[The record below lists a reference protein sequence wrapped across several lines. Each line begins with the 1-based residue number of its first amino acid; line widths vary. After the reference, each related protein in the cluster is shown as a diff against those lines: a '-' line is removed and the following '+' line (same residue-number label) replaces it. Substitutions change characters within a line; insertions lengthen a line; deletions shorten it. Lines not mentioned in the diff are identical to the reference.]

1 MRAFLLTYSQ
11 QCPDWRAQAIMNQ
24 TNAVK
29 TWVQP
34 FPSAAIVV
42 SDLDVTDL
50 GAVLQ
55 SRFGGTWFLVTEIA
69 ADTVQGFLP
78 GNLWQFIAALPRRRI
93 RRCLSTCPIRLGQ
106 RLESRRRAHATQSQP
121 RDPSVRSCSVI
132 ERSSASC
139 GTAVWR

>member
-11 QCPDWRAQAIMNQ
+11 QCPDWQAQAIMNQ

-34 FPSAAIVV
+34 FPSAVIVV

-55 SRFGGTWFLVTEIA
+55 SRFGGTWFLITEIA
-69 ADTVQGFLP
+69 ANTVQGFLP
-78 GNLWQFIAALPRRRI
+78 GNLWQFIAGAPSAPNPSLSQYLPNP
-93 RRCLSTCPIRLGQ
+93 T
-106 RLESRRRAHATQSQP
+106 
-121 RDPSVRSCSVI
+121 
-132 ERSSASC
+132 
-139 GTAVWR
+139 GTATRIAS